1 MDYKIG
7 LISLGCPKNLV
18 DSEII
23 LGSLK
28 DAGFQLT
35 AQHEEAQ
42 VIIVNTCAFIGD
54 AKIEAITT
62 ILEAARY
69 KKEGQLK
76 VLIVTGCMAERYKND
91 ILTEIPEVDIV
102 VGTGSIGEI
111 TNIIRERL
119 FKEEN
124 CEQNGPGTL
133 VQELYAAIPNNVDY
147 LDATRLISDDK
158 PYAYLKI
165 AEGCSNHCTYCIIPS
180 LRGDYRSRTLENI
193 VKEASY
199 LVEHGK
205 WELILVA
212 QDVTRYGTD
221 IYGEKRL
228 VSLVQALSAIEGV
241 KRIRLL
247 YCYPELIDDALIEE
261 MRSNPKLCKY
271 LDIPIQHISDRVL
284 KLMGRRG
291 NGEYI
296 RSLLDKIRDRIPGVV
311 LRTSLI
317 AGFPGET
324 EEDFQELCK
333 FVEESH
339 FEHLGAFA
347 YSREEG
353 TPAYKMKGH
362 LPKKVK
368 ESRRDKIMA
377 LQQMNVAQYNS
388 TRMGKIYDT
397 MVDGVA
403 EDGIFYVGRSY
414 AETPDID
421 PLIYFTSPEPLEKG
435 MIVPVRILNTDEYD
449 LVGQAELNG

>member
-1 MDYKIG
+1 MNYKIG

-28 DAGFQLT
+28 EAGFQLT
-35 AQHEEAQ
+35 AQHDQAH
-42 VIIVNTCAFIGD
+42 VLIVNTCAFIGD
-54 AKIEAITT
+54 AKIEAVTA

-69 KKEGQLK
+69 KEEGQLK
-76 VLIVTGCMAERYKND
+76 VLIVTGCMAERYKNE

-102 VGTGSIGEI
+102 VGTGSIGEM
-111 TNIIRERL
+111 TNIIKERL
-119 FKEEN
+119 RKEES
-124 CEQNGPGTL
+124 EKDTPGNL
-133 VQELYAAIPNNVDY
+133 VQELYAAIPNDVDY
-147 LDATRLISDDK
+147 LDATRLIADDK
-158 PYAYLKI
+158 PYTYLKI

-180 LRGDYRSRTLENI
+180 LRGDYRSRPMESI
-193 VKEASY
+193 VKEAQS
-199 LVEHGK
+199 LASHGK
-205 WELILVA
+205 SELILVA

-228 VSLVQALSAIEGV
+228 VPLVQALSALEGV

-261 MRSNPKLCKY
+261 MRANPKLCKY
-271 LDIPIQHISDRVL
+271 LDIPIQHISDRML
-284 KLMGRRG
+284 KMMGRRG
-291 NGEYI
+291 TGEYI
-296 RSLLDKIRDRIPGVV
+296 RTLLDKIRSRIPGVV

-333 FVEESH
+333 FVEECH

-347 YSREEG
+347 YSKEEG
-353 TPAYKMKGH
+353 TAAYKMKGH

-368 ESRRDKIMA
+368 ELRRNMLMA
-377 LQQMNVAQYNS
+377 LQQKNVAQYNS
-388 TRMGKIYDT
+388 SRMGKVYDT

-421 PLIYFTSPEPLEKG
+421 PLIYFTSTEPLEKG
-435 MIVPVRILNTDEYD
+435 MIVPVRILCAEEYD
-449 LVGQAELNG
+449 LIGQAELNG